1 MRENVGYMNIY
12 NCGHWWCDG
21 LVTAGAGGD
30 NGRPWVLGVR
40 HEAPYLWMSGVD
52 FKNRNG
58 LSGQSRHARADSAK
72 KSARDD

>member
-1 MRENVGYMNIY
+1 MHENVAYMNIY

-21 LVTAGAGGD
+21 LVTRWTAVGTAT
-30 NGRPWVLGVR
+30 PVLGVR
-40 HEAPYLWMSGVD
+40 HDVPYLWMSGVD

-72 KSARDD
+72 KSARED

>member
-21 LVTAGAGGD
+21 LVTAVARWGH
-30 NGRPWVLGVR
+30 PTWVVGVKL
-40 HEAPYLWMSGVD
+40 EVPYLWVSGVD

-58 LSGQSRHARADSAK
+58 LSGQSRHARADHAK
-72 KSARDD
+72 NSARKD

>member
-21 LVTAGAGGD
+21 LVTAVTWWDTWPHMGGR
-30 NGRPWVLGVR
+30 GRLEV
-40 HEAPYLWMSGVD
+40 PYLWVSGVD

-58 LSGQSRHARADSAK
+58 LSGQSRHARADHAK
-72 KSARDD
+72 NSARED